1 MAGSVR
7 LDIVA
12 QAQDKATAT
21 MKKVSSGLNQVGKDA
36 RKLSGAQKK
45 GAAATETQQKS
56 FLGMSS
62 TLGKATAAMAAFGL
76 AMQGLRA
83 VSSILKGAASVVTEM
98 VDAADNMAKI
108 APGIG
113 LTAEEFQRL
122 DFALKISGSSMEG
135 GAKAMKKFS
144 RAVKD
149 AQDGSV
155 EAVETIKELGLET
168 RNSSGSTKGFKE
180 LLDETADA
188 FAGMD
193 DGIRKTALAQELFG
207 KSGADMLNFLNLGSE
222 GIARLGDE
230 AEALGGVMSN
240 DMAASAEEATD
251 AMLRFDTAL
260 LGLKLNLAPV
270 VENLAILADL
280 ASDVGK
286 VMQFTT
292 LEGQALAN
300 SLVKGLRDQSKAA
313 SESITEMTARLALA
327 STGMA
332 KTAGLAK
339 TLGDAE
345 RRASAIIAEG
355 NEKAARSF
363 RDAEEFALR
372 WNTTVGLAGLVAEK
386 AAAGVEALADA
397 NRRANDAIDAGIN
410 LANLSQASY
419 SEEVAG
425 LVSMVQWH
433 DGLTVAQQDATA
445 ARKAWTAALK
455 DGNMTMFTTL
465 ERLAKM
471 VIATDKIA
479 KAEKKPSKSGG
490 GGGRGIRTRA
500 LRAELEKLDITEKGY
515 LRTREASDDRARATI
530 ALETSLAKIQAS
542 RSHNQMT
549 LRDSTL
555 AIAKAQLAY
564 RQALASAG
572 DEEAKLATG
581 RSLAVVEA
589 TRAQRVHVIE
599 LELLDMEA
607 MAVGNLTSVE
617 QAALDVA
624 RERLEVQR
632 QQIMAMED
640 SAEQAMAMEKANA
653 RVAISERELGQAIKE
668 ADLTAHAQAFG
679 EANAVM
685 GNTSSLMS
693 GLNAEAGAMATG
705 IGDVGSAI
713 GTWGESTESQV
724 AAVDGGIAA
733 GQKLTGALVKD
744 QKMQALILGAME
756 VARGVALSFTNPI
769 AAGAHFA
776 SAALFAAVAG
786 GVMGGKKGG
795 GGRASSRAGGG
806 AGFTPTG
813 GDGAGG
819 GTQQVIV
826 TFGDG
831 VILGSP
837 GQVGKAVAQAT
848 GALSGT
854 GMQAAGAF

>member
-45 GAAATETQQKS
+45 GSAATNAQRKAFHS
-56 FLGMSS
+56 LGG
-62 TLGKATAAMAAFGL
+62 TLGGVVSKMGGVNLAMAAV
-76 AMQGLRA
+76 A
-83 VSSILKGAASVVTEM
+83 GAAVLAGKKLVSLANETAAYGDNVAKTATRLGVT
-98 VDAADNMAKI
+98 V
-108 APGIG
+108 
-113 LTAEEFQRL
+113 EEFQRL
-122 DFALKISGSSMEG
+122 DHALKISGSSMDDQKMSFVRLARVANDANKGLKTARESFDRLG
-135 GAKAMKKFS
+135 VSVTDVDGALKN
-144 RAVKD
+144 
-149 AQDGSV
+149 QP
-155 EAVETIKELGLET
+155 
-168 RNSSGSTKGFKE
+168 E
-180 LLDETADA
+180 LLAEVADA
-188 FAGMD
+188 FAHTA
-193 DGIRKTALAQELFG
+193 DGTEKTALAAELFG
-207 KSGADMLNFLNLGSE
+207 RKGTDLLQFLNLGSV
-222 GIARLGDE
+222 GIRKLGDE
-230 AEALGGVMSN
+230 AERLGVVMSGPAARAAEEYTDSVTKLEGAWDGLKRALGSEVIPMIQGVVDFMTGIIKPTN
-240 DMAASAEEATD
+240 DAKDAIRSYADVLRRESSAAADQIAADTKRITQALAVQVKATKGSMVAQAVALRAQAQLSAASAKSRVTQ
-251 AMLRFDTAL
+251 R
-260 LGLKLNLAPV
+260 
-270 VENLAILADL
+270 DL
-280 ASDVGK
+280 ER
-286 VMQFTT
+286 Q
-292 LEGQALAN
+292 
-300 SLVKGLRDQSKAA
+300 LRDKDVQGPAREHLNIKLRK
-313 SESITEMTARLALA
+313 EGARLEIELTEIRNQSAAVIKAETAAINANIASIQDQGRILRGTSEDQIAL
-327 STGMA
+327 
-332 KTAGLAK
+332 
-339 TLGDAE
+339 
-345 RRASAIIAEG
+345 
-355 NEKAARSF
+355 EK
-363 RDAEEFALR
+363 
-372 WNTTVGLAGLVAEK
+372 LVAAGK
-386 AAAGVEALADA
+386 AQAAAGQADA
-397 NRRANDAIDAGIN
+397 HRNTVMEIEDLREAMHIEKARTAGKRAGTRATMG
-410 LANLSQASY
+410 S
-419 SEEVAG
+419 
-425 LVSMVQWH
+425 
-433 DGLTVAQQDATA
+433 ATA
-445 ARKAWTAALK
+445 TLKRAA
-455 DGNMTMFTTL
+455 
-465 ERLAKM
+465 
-471 VIATDKIA
+471 
-479 KAEKKPSKSGG
+479 
-490 GGGRGIRTRA
+490 
-500 LRAELEKLDITEKGY
+500 
-515 LRTREASDDRARATI
+515 
-530 ALETSLAKIQAS
+530 
-542 RSHNQMT
+542 
-549 LRDSTL
+549 
-555 AIAKAQLAY
+555 AQ
-564 RQALASAG
+564 
-572 DEEAKLATG
+572 AKLAEQMAM
-581 RSLAVVEA
+581 AVVEA
-589 TRAQRVHVIE
+589 TRAQKVHVIE
-599 LELLDMEA
+599 MELLDMEA

-617 QAALDVA
+617 RAALDVA